1 MSEFSTTDG
10 RKWQLA
16 VNVLTVKRV
25 REMAGVN
32 VLALLDDAATV
43 ASVFSDHVKLAE
55 VLAACVHPQLEAS
68 GVSLDEFLTALDGT
82 AVEAATEALVR
93 EVANFF
99 QEPRR
104 SILLKALDKVTA
116 KVKAANAEGAAEAL
130 NALETMDIPMP
141 SPSMLTSSVSSS
153 PASAA

>member
-1 MSEFSTTDG
+1 MSEFATKDG
-10 RKWQLA
+10 KTWRIE
-16 VNVLTVKRV
+16 VNVGTVKRV

-32 VLALLDDAATV
+32 VLALLDDATTV
-43 ASVFSDHVKLAE
+43 TSVFSDHVKLAE
-55 VLAACVHPQLEAS
+55 VLAACVQPQIAAAR
-68 GVSLDEFLTALDGT
+68 VSVDDFFAAIDGT
-82 AVEAATEALVR
+82 VIETATEALVR

-116 KVKAANAEGAAEAL
+116 KVKAASAEGAAEAL
-130 NALETMDIPMP
+130 KALDTMDIPMP
-141 SPSMLTSSVSSS
+141 SLSMPTSSASSS